1 MLREFDLYIETSK
14 EYAEHIKKY
23 KEVGKKIKDFVLS
36 IYPESKIYIFGS
48 IIEGK
53 ATLASD
59 IDILIVVNKISKEE
73 RYKLKAWIYMM
84 IKAPIELHVISE
96 EEYNKW
102 YKRFI
107 TKMEEI

>member
-73 RYKLKAWIYMM
+73 RYKL
-84 IKAPIELHVISE
+84 
-96 EEYNKW
+96 
-102 YKRFI
+102 
-107 TKMEEI
+107 